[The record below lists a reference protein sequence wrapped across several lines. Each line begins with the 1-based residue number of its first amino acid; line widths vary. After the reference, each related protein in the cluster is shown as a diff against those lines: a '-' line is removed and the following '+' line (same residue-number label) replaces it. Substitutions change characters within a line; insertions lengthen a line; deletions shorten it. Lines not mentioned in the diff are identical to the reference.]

1 MSFKTMKIGVTA
13 GALLCATL
21 LTCEAQASQ
30 KIATESGCVACHA
43 LDRKLVGP
51 SYQDIAAKYKG
62 RTDAVAY
69 LSKRVREGGPGNWGP
84 IPMTPNDA
92 GRLNDAKLKVVINWI
107 LKSPH

>member
-1 MSFKTMKIGVTA
+1 MSKTTRLA
-13 GALLCATL
+13 AALLCLGLSAATP
-21 LTCEAQASQ
+21 ASQ

-43 LDRKLVGP
+43 VDRKLVGP
-51 SYQDIAAKYKG
+51 SYQDIAAKYQG
-62 RTDAVAY
+62 RADAVAY

-92 GRLNDAKLKVVINWI
+92 GRLNDAKLKAVIHWI